1 MNQVLQDYASL
12 MVQCANYSLAFALS
26 PSEGDIQRLQAAVKT
41 LQHLVSNPSGDAL
54 YELRVHTACRDVFLN
69 LMD

>member
-12 MVQCANYSLAFALS
+12 VVQCANYSLAFALS
-26 PSEGDIQRLQAAVKT
+26 PSKEEIERLQTAVKT
-41 LQHLVSNPSGDAL
+41 LQHLVSDPGSDVL
-54 YELRVHTACRDVFLN
+54 YELRVRTACRDVFLN